1 MRCTTMIHHSCGP
14 RTQVDH
20 NIYLGG
26 FFKYEELGDLGDRK
40 ITIVTC
46 LGNKGE
52 RTLGFD
58 YSHKRTLNKDVD
70 GARTTTTTTATA
82 TATDWCKFPNGH
94 PKTLLPT

>member
-1 MRCTTMIHHSCGP
+1 MHNHDSPFMRSQDPGGSQYLP
-14 RTQVDH
+14 R
-20 NIYLGG
+20 G
-26 FFKYEELGDLGDRK
+26 FFKYEELGDLGDLGDRK

-70 GARTTTTTTATA
+70 GARTTTTTTT

>member
-1 MRCTTMIHHSCGP
+1 M
-14 RTQVDH
+14 DH

-26 FFKYEELGDLGDRK
+26 FFKYEELGDLGDLGDRK

-58 YSHKRTLNKDVD
+58 YSHKRTLNTDVD
-70 GARTTTTTTATA
+70 GARTTTTTTTKHTFLDARM
-82 TATDWCKFPNGH
+82 NNNIIININININNNNR
-94 PKTLLPT
+94 LV

>member
-1 MRCTTMIHHSCGP
+1 M
-14 RTQVDH
+14 DH

-26 FFKYEELGDLGDRK
+26 FFKYEELGDLGDLGDRK

-52 RTLGFD
+52 KTLGFD

-70 GARTTTTTTATA
+70 GARTTTTTTTKQAFLEA
-82 TATDWCKFPNGH
+82 RMNNQHDPQQQQKQN
-94 PKTLLPT
+94 TLSWMPG

>member
-1 MRCTTMIHHSCGP
+1 M
-14 RTQVDH
+14 DH

-26 FFKYEELGDLGDRK
+26 FFKYEELGDLGDLGDRK

-70 GARTTTTTTATA
+70 GARTTTTTT